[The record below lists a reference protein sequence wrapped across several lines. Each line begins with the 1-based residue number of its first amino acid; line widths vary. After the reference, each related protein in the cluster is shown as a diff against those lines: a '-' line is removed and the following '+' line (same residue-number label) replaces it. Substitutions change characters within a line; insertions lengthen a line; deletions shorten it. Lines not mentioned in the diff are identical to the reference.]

1 MAGEVDMNPRVEDI
15 RNWMPIRI
23 YRRETSHLID
33 WCYMGGER
41 FTDPFFDITVTR
53 LFRDP
58 FNLVF
63 RHQTPIEF
71 LGEVAGEDRGLSP
84 AGFIFHMSRCGST
97 LAAQMFASLEQNIVL
112 SEPSPVDSVL
122 RANALNPAVTDE
134 QRSTWLRWLLMAFGR
149 KRTDAEKH
157 YFIKFDSWTTLEMG
171 LILEAFPD
179 VPWVFLYRD
188 PLEVLVSQMNQRGA
202 QMIPGA
208 IGQLLPGFGL
218 ADIMQM
224 QPEEYCARVLAAF
237 CETALRH
244 SDDRRGLLVN
254 YTQMPG
260 AVTSLICEHFNVSYS
275 GDDLV
280 KMHTAGGFNSKAPQR
295 NFTPD
300 SKAKRESAGETV
312 KNMADKWANPI
323 YERLEAA
330 RLAK

>member
-1 MAGEVDMNPRVEDI
+1 MNPRVEDM

-23 YRRETSHLID
+23 YRRDASHMVD
-33 WCYMGGER
+33 WCYMGNER

-71 LGEVAGEDRGLSP
+71 LGEVAEKDPGIPP

-97 LAAQMFASLEQNIVL
+97 LAAQMLASLEQNIVL

-122 RANALNPAVTDE
+122 RANAFEPAVTDE
-134 QRSTWLRWLLMAFGR
+134 QRGTWLRWLLTAFGR
-149 KRTDAEKH
+149 KRTAAEKY
-157 YFIKFDSWTTLEMG
+157 YFIKFDSLTTLEMG

-188 PLEVLVSQMNQRGA
+188 PLEVIVSQMNQRGA

-208 IGQLLPGFGL
+208 IVGQLLPGFGL
-218 ADIMQM
+218 PAIMQM

-237 CETALRH
+237 CETALGY
-244 SDDRRGLLVN
+244 SADPRGLLVN

-260 AVTSLICEHFNVSYS
+260 AVTTQIMGHFNVYYS
-275 GDDLV
+275 SEEV
-280 KMHTAGGFNSKAPQR
+280 AKMNAAAGFNSKAPQR
-295 NFTPD
+295 NFTTD

-312 KNMADKWANPI
+312 RKMADKWAYPVH
-323 YERLEAA
+323 ERLEAV

>member
-1 MAGEVDMNPRVEDI
+1 VESL
-15 RNWMPIRI
+15 RNWIPIRI
-23 YRRETSHLID
+23 YRRETSQLVD
-33 WCYMGGER
+33 WCWMGNER

-71 LGEVAGEDRGLSP
+71 LDEVAEGDPGIPP

-122 RANALNPAVTDE
+122 RANAFNPAVTGE
-134 QRSTWLRWLLMAFGR
+134 QRSTWLRWLLTAYGR
-149 KRTDAEKH
+149 KRTLAEKH

-171 LILEAFPD
+171 LVLETFPD

-188 PLEVLVSQMNQRGA
+188 PLEVIVSQTNQRGA

-218 ADIMQM
+218 MDILQM

-244 SDDRRGLLVN
+244 SAGSRGLLVN
-254 YTQMPG
+254 YTQMPE
-260 AVTSLICEHFNVSYS
+260 AVTSLITGHFNVYYS
-275 GDDLV
+275 ADDV
-280 KMHTAGGFNSKAPQR
+280 TKMNTAAGFNSKAPQR

-300 SKAKRESAGETV
+300 STAKRESAGETV
-312 KNMADKWANPI
+312 KNMADKWVYPI
-323 YERLEAA
+323 YEQLEAA

>member
-1 MAGEVDMNPRVEDI
+1 MNPGVESF
-15 RNWMPIRI
+15 RNWIPIRI
-23 YRRETSHLID
+23 YPRGTSRLID
-33 WCYMGGER
+33 WCYMGSER

-71 LGEVAGEDRGLSP
+71 LGEVAEVDPGIPP

-97 LAAQMFASLEQNIVL
+97 LAAQMFASLERNIVL

-122 RANALNPAVTDE
+122 RANAFNPAVTDE
-134 QRSTWLRWLLMAFGR
+134 QRATWLRWLLMAYGR
-149 KRTDAEKH
+149 KRTDAERH
-157 YFIKFDSWTTLEMG
+157 YFVKFDSWTTLEMG
-171 LILEAFPD
+171 LILDAFPD

-188 PLEVLVSQMNQRGA
+188 PLEVMVSQMNQRGA

-208 IGQLLPGFGL
+208 IGQLLPGFTL
-218 ADIMQM
+218 TDIMQM

-244 SDDRRGLLVN
+244 SARSGGLLVN

-260 AVTSLICEHFNVSYS
+260 AVTSLITGHFNVSYS
-275 GDDLV
+275 GDDV
-280 KMHTAGGFNSKAPQR
+280 TKMNAAAGFNSKAPQR

-312 KNMADKWANPI
+312 KNMAEKWAYPV
-323 YERLEAA
+323 YEQLEAS